1 MKKLQKSFTYL
12 FVSILAMLFTSCT
25 MKGYYTIDTYNS
37 KGMKL
42 NNYNMIAE
50 GTGIYPSRNG
60 SCLTFPGSTI
70 VIKDSKTG
78 EELKSESPYKCP
90 GKELF
95 TIPPFMPLNEIN
107 FNNLN
112 YKVAYKGADKIQ
124 SIHEYTTNNE
134 PIDNWSTLLSVYY
147 VNSKLNL
154 QEYIEFL
161 NNNST
166 QKPYFTKIV
175 NNQAYTQTIFPKS
188 QKIPY
193 IETSI
198 KKIISNNK
206 CKGLVNYSYSKKY
219 ASEISMDIIKNES
232 NRILELLE
240 KDNWIPICE

>member
-1 MKKLQKSFTYL
+1 LS
-12 FVSILAMLFTSCT
+12 
-25 MKGYYTIDTYNS
+25 
-37 KGMKL
+37 
-42 NNYNMIAE
+42 
-50 GTGIYPSRNG
+50 
-60 SCLTFPGSTI
+60 
-70 VIKDSKTG
+70 
-78 EELKSESPYKCP
+78 
-90 GKELF
+90 
-95 TIPPFMPLNEIN
+95 EIN

-112 YKVAYKGADKIQ
+112 YMVAYKGADKIQ

-161 NNNST
+161 NNKSIS
-166 QKPYFTKIV
+166 KPYFTKIV

-198 KKIISNNK
+198 KKIFSNTK

-219 ASEISMDIIKNES
+219 ASETSIDIIKNES